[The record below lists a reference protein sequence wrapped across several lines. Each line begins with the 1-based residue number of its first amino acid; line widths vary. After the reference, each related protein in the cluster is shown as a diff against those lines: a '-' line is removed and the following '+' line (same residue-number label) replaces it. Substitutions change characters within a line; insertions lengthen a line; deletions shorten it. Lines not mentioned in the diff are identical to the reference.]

1 MTPARDLTPTRLVLA
16 DDQRRTRRALRA
28 LLATHP
34 GFEVVGEAA
43 DGRGVAELVERRGAD
58 VVLLDVRM
66 PAVDGIEATRRIVR
80 EHDARVLIIT
90 TYDFDEVVFEA
101 LRAGASGFLLKSAE
115 PEELA
120 AAIRT
125 VMAGEGVVAPAV
137 ARRVI
142 ARFAEVAPPTAATPA
157 VDALTPREHDVLLL
171 VARGLSNAEIAE
183 RLVIETATVKRHVG
197 SLLTKLD
204 LTSRAQL
211 IVFAFQHGHITV
223 GDL

>member
-1 MTPARDLTPTRLVLA
+1 MIRVLIV
-16 DDQRRTRRALRA
+16 DDQAVVRHGLRTMLEVEDDI
-28 LLATHP
+28 
-34 GFEVVGEAA
+34 EVVGEAA
-43 DGRGVAELVERRGAD
+43 DGSGVAELVERRGAD
-58 VVLLDVRM
+58 VVLMDVRM
-66 PAVDGIEATRRIVR
+66 PGVEGIEATRRIVR
-80 EHDARVLIIT
+80 DHEARVLIIT

-120 AAIRT
+120 DAIRT

-204 LTSRAQL
+204 LKSRAQL